1 MTFVT
6 TSPRPRLPRSLAFGV
21 ALLSPRCLPRHLL
34 HCRSDQ
40 NRPTDRGDSDNL
52 ATTII
57 APADYAREPISNPS
71 RHPVKS
77 P

>member
-6 TSPRPRLPRSLAFGV
+6 ASPHPRLPRSLAFGV

-34 HCRSDQ
+34 HRRSDQ
-40 NRPTDRGDSDNL
+40 NRPTDGGGSDKL
-52 ATTII
+52 AAAIV
-57 APADYAREPISNPS
+57 APADYARERISNPS
-71 RHPVKS
+71 SRPVKS

>member
-6 TSPRPRLPRSLAFGV
+6 ASPHPRLPRSLAFGV

-34 HCRSDQ
+34 HPRSGQ
-40 NRPTDRGDSDNL
+40 NHPTDRGDSDNL
-52 ATTII
+52 ATAII
-57 APADYAREPISNPS
+57 APADYARECISNPS
-71 RHPVKS
+71 RRPVKS